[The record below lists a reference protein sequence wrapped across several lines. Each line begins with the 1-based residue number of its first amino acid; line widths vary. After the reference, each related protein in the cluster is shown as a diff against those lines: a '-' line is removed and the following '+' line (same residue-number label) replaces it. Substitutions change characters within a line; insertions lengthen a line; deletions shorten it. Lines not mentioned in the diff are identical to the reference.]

1 MNGAFS
7 EITVKSVWV
16 KMGGRIW
23 RWLYT
28 LRRALA
34 RPFKKLRRRIHKIA
48 HRSALYVTDCR

>member
-16 KMGGRIW
+16 KMSGRIW
-23 RWLYT
+23 RWQYT

-34 RPFKKLRRRIHKIA
+34 RPFKKLRRRIHKTA
-48 HRSALYVTDCR
+48 HRPVLYVTDCR